1 MNTKR
6 LVYAVF
12 LIMLPLMLW
21 SKPEI
26 HFDQI
31 KHDFG
36 TVQPNSELLYVF
48 EFANTGKDTLHI
60 KDIKA
65 G

>member
-1 MNTKR
+1 MIP
-6 LVYAVF
+6 
-12 LIMLPLMLW
+12 LILW

-26 HFDQI
+26 QFDQT

-36 TVQPNSELLYVF
+36 TVQPNSELLFVF
-48 EFANTGKDTLHI
+48 EFSNTGKDTLHI